1 MACGDLIA
9 ALTGQY
15 ELQVVQSHLTRT
27 ARGEFRPETRYITM
41 RSARDAVP
49 LLLLILLG
57 CADSTLPTLDSR
69 PVASVAVTP
78 TERTVR
84 VGDTLTVVATP
95 RDASGKPLTGRLVAW
110 ESDAAV
116 VAAISPRGVVT
127 AVAPGL
133 AHIAAVSEGKR
144 GTTTITVT
152 ARQAP
157 VATVTVMPT
166 RPLLE
171 TGDVDLMRVTV
182 ADATG
187 QPLDDRVVTW
197 TTSDPNVATVSATGT
212 VVARRAGPVT
222 VTATS
227 EGRSG
232 TAAILVST
240 PPSADLLVQ
249 RYVVDTTELVI
260 VGTATGS
267 EPIIT
272 RVGSRMPARRPSVA
286 PDGQR
291 IVFAASTIA
300 DGNFIEDLFAI
311 DRDGTGLAR
320 LTTAEGFDDMPAW
333 SPVPGSDRIAFVH
346 SDAATARTDIWVMR
360 GDGAYAQNLTF
371 DIPGDD
377 VLRGDPAWSPN
388 GEWIAFTQNRATRG
402 PGRGSIWLVRADGSA
417 KRQLTLGDGDE
428 LDLHPSWSPD
438 GSQIAFTRG
447 SLAIVTVPT
456 GNVER
461 IPVLGVVSSPTW
473 SPDGRH
479 IAFAWQPATSPSLR
493 WDVYTVRPDGS
504 DMRRRATEPGRL
516 GSLTNPTWIRRM
528 PAVTQ

>member
-1 MACGDLIA
+1 VSPGD
-9 ALTGQY
+9 
-15 ELQVVQSHLTRT
+15 H
-27 ARGEFRPETRYITM
+27 
-41 RSARDAVP
+41 
-49 LLLLILLG
+49 
-57 CADSTLPTLDSR
+57 TL
-69 PVASVAVTP
+69 
-78 TERTVR
+78 R
-84 VGDTLTVVATP
+84 VGDTVRVVATT
-95 RDASGKPLTGRLVAW
+95 RDAAGNPLTGRAIAW
-110 ESDAAV
+110 ESDAAL
-116 VAAISPRGVVT
+116 VATIDERGVVT
-127 AVAPGL
+127 AVAPGV
-133 AHIAAVSEGKR
+133 AHVAAVSEGKR
-144 GTTTITVT
+144 GAGTVT
-152 ARQAP
+152 VTTRQAP
-157 VATVTVMPT
+157 VATVTVAPT
-166 RPLLE
+166 RSRLE

-182 ADATG
+182 ADSVG
-187 QPLDDRVVTW
+187 QPLEDRVVTW

-212 VVARRAGPVT
+212 VVARKMGQIV

-232 TAAILVST
+232 TATLVIDA

-260 VGTATGS
+260 VGTASGS
-267 EPIIT
+267 EPIVT
-272 RVGSRMPARRPSVA
+272 RVGSRMPARRPAVS
-286 PDGQR
+286 PDGTR
-291 IVFAASTIA
+291 IVFAVTTIA
-300 DGNFIEDLFAI
+300 DGYFIEDLFAM

-320 LTTAEGFDDMPAW
+320 LTTAVGVDDVRAW
-333 SPVPGSDRIAFVH
+333 SPVPGADRIAFVH

-360 GDGAYAQNLTF
+360 GDGAYAQNLTW

-377 VLRGDPAWSPN
+377 VLRGDPAWSPD
-388 GEWIAFTQNRATRG
+388 GKWIAFTQNRATRG

-417 KRQLTLGDGDE
+417 KRQLTLGDGDD

-447 SLAIVTVPT
+447 GLATVTVPT
-456 GNVER
+456 GAVER
-461 IPVLGVVSSPTW
+461 VPVLGAVSSPTW

>member
-1 MACGDLIA
+1 
-9 ALTGQY
+9 
-15 ELQVVQSHLTRT
+15 
-27 ARGEFRPETRYITM
+27 M
-41 RSARDAVP
+41 RSARDAIP
-49 LLLLILLG
+49 LLLLLILSA
-57 CADSTLPTLDSR
+57 CADTTRPTLDWKR
-69 PVASVAVTP
+69 VASVAVSP
-78 TERTVR
+78 TERALR
-84 VGDTLTVVATP
+84 IGDTLTVVATP
-95 RDASGKPLTGRLVAW
+95 RDASGTPLPGRAIAW
-110 ESDAAV
+110 ESDAAS
-116 VAAISPRGVVT
+116 VATISSGGVVT

-144 GTTTITVT
+144 GISTITVT
-152 ARQAP
+152 TRQAP
-157 VATVTVMPT
+157 VATVTVAPT

-171 TGDVDLMRVTV
+171 AGDVDLMRVTV
-182 ADATG
+182 VDSTG
-187 QPLDDRVVTW
+187 QPVEDRVVTW

-212 VVARRAGPVT
+212 LVARRPGPVT

-232 TAAILVST
+232 TAALVVST

-272 RVGSRMPARRPSVA
+272 RVGTRIPARRPAVA
-286 PDGQR
+286 PDGHR
-291 IVFAASTIA
+291 IAFAVSAIA
-300 DGNFIEDLFAI
+300 DGVFIEDLFAI
-311 DRDGTGLAR
+311 GRDGTGLTR
-320 LTTAEGFDDMPAW
+320 LTSAEGFDDMPTW

-360 GDGAYAQNLTF
+360 GDGSYAQNLTH

-377 VLRGDPAWSPN
+377 VARGDPAWSPN
-388 GEWIAFTQNRATRG
+388 GQWIAFTQNRATRG

-417 KRQLTLGDGDE
+417 KRQITLGDGED

-438 GSQIAFTRG
+438 GSQIVFTRG
-447 SLAIVTVPT
+447 GLAIVSVPT
-456 GNVER
+456 GVVER
-461 IPVLGVVSSPTW
+461 IPVLGAVSSPSW

-479 IAFAWQPATSPSLR
+479 IAFAWQPATAPSLR

-516 GSLTNPTWIRRM
+516 GSLSNPTWIRRM
-528 PAVTQ
+528 PEVTQ